1 MLCGAVLC
9 VVWCGVTCVMRA
21 QPVVNEDPNAKII
34 RALRAEIEEL
44 QRKLAS
50 SGTTQQQSAE
60 VMH

>member
-1 MLCGAVLC
+1 
-9 VVWCGVTCVMRA
+9 MRA